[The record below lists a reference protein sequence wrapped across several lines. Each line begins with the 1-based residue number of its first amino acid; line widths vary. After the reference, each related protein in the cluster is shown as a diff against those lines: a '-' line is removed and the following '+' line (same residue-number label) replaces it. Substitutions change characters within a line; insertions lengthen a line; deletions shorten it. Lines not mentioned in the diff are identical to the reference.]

1 MLLGIIAALAAW
13 DMEDFHQRMEC
24 VERVNHKEGLE
35 RKYLQ
40 RLLIVEGSGALL
52 AVAAVSFPVTF
63 SFGSAL
69 LLGLLAVVGLSRAIG
84 FLQRESD

>member
-1 MLLGIIAALAAW
+1 MLLGIIATLAAW
-13 DMEDFHQRMEC
+13 DIEDFHQRMEG
-24 VERVNHKEGLE
+24 VERVDHRETLE

-40 RLLIVEGSGALL
+40 RLLVIEGSGALL
-52 AVAAVSFPVTF
+52 ALAAVSISVTF

-69 LLGLLAVVGLSRAIG
+69 LLGLLAVVGLSRTIG